1 MRLKVPRLVKPTP
14 TQVAVRRLAEDG
26 AEDADEVRLVP
37 GFLLTV
43 QR

>member
-1 MRLKVPRLVKPTP
+1 MRLKVPRLVKP